1 MMNLEEFGYYAF
13 AGVAVGVMQY
23 LSSPIFATFFPSF
36 ARKATI
42 GQEAEL
48 VSQYHQA
55 SQVMAV
61 VLVPAG
67 AILVCF
73 AGPLL
78 RLWTAD
84 PDLTARALPF
94 TVLLGLGMTLHTLT
108 TLPYSLQLAHGWTSL
123 TVSSNAVLFMVLF
136 LSIFLVA
143 PHYGAAGV
151 ALVWAALNGAHL
163 LVSVWLMHRRILI
176 GEMTN
181 WYLRDLLPPITAVVA
196 TGLLVRALVPEPT
209 TRAGDFILVSS
220 VYLSMSLIAFF
231 AAPVTRKQALKLFF
245 HLRY

>member
-1 MMNLEEFGYYAF
+1 
-13 AGVAVGVMQY
+13 
-23 LSSPIFATFFPSF
+23 
-36 ARKATI
+36 
-42 GQEAEL
+42 
-48 VSQYHQA
+48 
-55 SQVMAV
+55 
-61 VLVPAG
+61 
-67 AILVCF
+67 
-73 AGPLL
+73 
-78 RLWTAD
+78 
-84 PDLTARALPF
+84 
-94 TVLLGLGMTLHTLT
+94 
-108 TLPYSLQLAHGWTSL
+108 
-123 TVSSNAVLFMVLF
+123 MVLF